1 MRTGRPS
8 PVKCGSLS
16 LLVVFSF
23 APVLPATPPR
33 ALPVVPP
40 ASDAAVAPADTDSGS
55 TFDNLEIVDASL
67 KGKLGI
73 SRVGS
78 QVADNKLLTVFAG
91 FKNKTSRKLSLEVMT
106 IYKDQT
112 GAALNAASWIPVT
125 LKANEEREYRSSSI
139 TEQAVDFM
147 VRIRRAQGPAHK

>member
-1 MRTGRPS
+1 MRTDRPS
-8 PVKCGSLS
+8 PAKYAGLC
-16 LLVVFSF
+16 LLGVFSF

-40 ASDAAVAPADTDSGS
+40 SSDAPPAADSDSGS
-55 TFDNLEIVDASL
+55 TFDNLEIVDSSL

-91 FKNKTSRKLSLEVMT
+91 FINKTSHRLPLEVMT
-106 IYKDQT
+106 IYKDQA
-112 GAALNAASWIPVT
+112 GNPLNAASWIPVT

-147 VRIRRAQGPAHK
+147 IHIRRAQSSTRK

>member
-1 MRTGRPS
+1 MRTIRPS
-8 PVKCGSLS
+8 PAKNAGLC
-16 LLVVFSF
+16 LVVVFGF
-23 APVLPATPPR
+23 APLLPATPPK
-33 ALPVVPP
+33 ALPVVSN
-40 ASDAAVAPADTDSGS
+40 ASDPTSAEADDDSGS
-55 TFDNLEIVDASL
+55 TFDNLEIVDTSL

-91 FKNKTSRKLSLEVMT
+91 LKNKTSHRLALEVMT

-112 GAALNAASWIPVT
+112 GASLNAASWIPVT
-125 LKANEEREYRSSSI
+125 LKAKEEREYRSSSI

-147 VRIRRAQGPAHK
+147 IRVRRAQVPGHK